1 MMSKSIIQS
10 ERQRPRSI
18 ELMKEIYASHVAD
31 CKHGENCP
39 SMIDLR
45 KNIEAAEAEG
55 SLESGNFSRSFG
67 LK

>member
-18 ELMKEIYASHVAD
+18 ELMKDIYASHVAD
-31 CKHGENCP
+31 CKHGDRCP
-39 SMIDLR
+39 MMLDLKKRIDDEERLLEPGS
-45 KNIEAAEAEG
+45 NI
-55 SLESGNFSRSFG
+55 SRSFG